1 MAINLSREEME
12 SFWMP
17 FTANTTFKADPRLLT
32 HADGMHYTTH
42 DDRQIIDGT
51 AGLWCCNAGHNRS
64 KITEAVTKQLS
75 TLDFAP
81 TFQMGHPIGFELAN
95 RLTEISPKG
104 LDSVFFTN
112 SGSESVETALKIAR
126 AYWRLKGKPGKA
138 KLVGRIKGYHGVN
151 FGGISVGGLVMNRKH
166 FGQTLDV
173 DHLPHTLLE
182 KNRFSKGLPDHGTEL
197 ANNLEDLVGLH
208 DAENIAAVIVEPI
221 SGSAG
226 VILPPKGYLKRLR
239 ELCDKHDILLIF
251 DEVITGYGRVGAAF
265 AADEFEVTPDLI
277 TTAKGLTNGVI
288 PMGAVFV
295 RKDINETF
303 LAAGN
308 GAIELFHGYT
318 YSAHP
323 VACAAAIATLDVYK
337 EDDLFARAKSLHH
350 YFEDAVHS
358 LKGHNN
364 VIDIRNYGLV
374 GAVELQPREGKPG
387 ARAYEVFKKVYET
400 GALVRQTGDI
410 IAISPPLIIEKE
422 QIDRIINL
430 LGDAINAVD

>member
-17 FTANTTFKADPRLLT
+17 FTANTAFKADPRLLT

-64 KITEAVTKQLS
+64 KITEAVTKQLG

-95 RLTEISPKG
+95 RLTEISPEG
-104 LDSVFFTN
+104 LDSIFFTN

-126 AYWRLKGKPGKA
+126 AYWRLKGKPGKG

-182 KNRFSKGLPDHGTEL
+182 KNRFSKGLPDLGSEL

-265 AADEFEVTPDLI
+265 AADEFDVTPDLI

-295 RKDINETF
+295 RKDINEAF

-358 LKGHNN
+358 LKGHRN

-387 ARAYEVFKKVYET
+387 ARAYDVFKKVYET

>member
-17 FTANTTFKADPRLLT
+17 FTANTAFKADPRLLT

-126 AYWRLKGKPGKA
+126 AYWRIKGKPGKA

-265 AADEFEVTPDLI
+265 AADEFDVTPDLI

-295 RKDINETF
+295 RKDINEAF

-358 LKGHNN
+358 LKGHKN

-374 GAVELQPREGKPG
+374 GAVELQPREDKPG

-422 QIDRIINL
+422 QIDHLINL
-430 LGDAINAVD
+430 LGDAINSVD